1 MFPNQQQN
9 LRKQLGSDHS
19 LGSASSAEMWDVCFN
34 EKSFGD
40 PEKEA

>member
-19 LGSASSAEMWDVCFN
+19 LGSASSAEM
-34 EKSFGD
+34 
-40 PEKEA
+40 